1 MYIHVYMNIQHT
13 TFGVILAL
21 ILTLQILFC
30 DNSCMPKV
38 MLRWYIRMDVRV
50 MSNENTC
57 IYLQVS
63 SLCVHAYVRTCTYC
77 NVLRNFKFN
86 VFAQYYVLRDF
97 QS

>member
-1 MYIHVYMNIQHT
+1 
-13 TFGVILAL
+13 
-21 ILTLQILFC
+21 
-30 DNSCMPKV
+30 
-38 MLRWYIRMDVRV
+38 MDVRV

>member
-1 MYIHVYMNIQHT
+1 MNIQHT

-30 DNSCMPKV
+30 DNSCMLKV

-57 IYLQVS
+57 IYLQMS
-63 SLCVHAYVRTCTYC
+63 SLCVHAYVRTCIHIAT
-77 NVLRNFKFN
+77 F
-86 VFAQYYVLRDF
+86 YVTSSLTF
-97 QS
+97 LLNIM